1 MGNELSNQE
10 ITLPNINNKFQL
22 NEPKSPEFIF
32 NNSIFPDKENSK
44 DLKILFQESLNNDS
58 KTPNLKKS
66 FSKEDIKKKNIS
78 RRKKFKKFNITK
90 REFKHNTNNK
100 HIIRHIIRR
109 QYNI

>member
-44 DLKILFQESLNNDS
+44 D
-58 KTPNLKKS
+58 
-66 FSKEDIKKKNIS
+66 
-78 RRKKFKKFNITK
+78 
-90 REFKHNTNNK
+90 
-100 HIIRHIIRR
+100 
-109 QYNI
+109 

>member
-66 FSKEDIKKKNIS
+66 FSKEDIKKKTFQEEKNL
-78 RRKKFKKFNITK
+78 KNLTLPKENLNITK
-90 REFKHNTNNK
+90 TTN
-100 HIIRHIIRR
+100 I
-109 QYNI
+109 